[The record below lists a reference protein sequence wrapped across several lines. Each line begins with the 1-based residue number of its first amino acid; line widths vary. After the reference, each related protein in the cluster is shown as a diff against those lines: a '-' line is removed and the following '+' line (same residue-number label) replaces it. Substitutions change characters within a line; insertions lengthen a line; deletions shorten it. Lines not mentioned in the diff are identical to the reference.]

1 MAIPYKWLC
10 SFTIDKVDIPANKT
24 IDGIEFESLHSGE
37 KWKRTG
43 KFIVELNDLESPD
56 KEQIEQKVNLLSA
69 ALTTQYSIGEIN
81 ILEPKLLNE
90 EELRSAGQRLL
101 VASELELKFDIE
113 PPIVE
118 TDKIENVIL
127 NLNKP
132 NVRRDSYLTAL
143 RWMRKAALDNDNY
156 DSFIAYWIAFNA
168 LYGKPCRGERESI
181 EDFIRYEVDDI
192 GCKDLLENG
201 ILDVAIATVYN
212 IGLQLDNK
220 TRLPAVTRNLK
231 NAYELIKNNPSS
243 NFQTCVKYLVL
254 SIYAVRNNIFHG
266 TFLHGQCDEL
276 IKASTQI
283 LTRLLRYY
291 LTKKLYIV

>member
-1 MAIPYKWLC
+1 MTIPYKWLC
-10 SFTIDKVDIPANKT
+10 SFTIDKINIPANKT
-24 IDGIEFESLHSGE
+24 IDGIEFESLPSGE

-56 KEQIEQKVNLLSA
+56 KEQIEQKVNLLAA
-69 ALTTQYSIGEIN
+69 ALTAQYSIGEIN

-101 VASELELKFDIE
+101 VALELKSKFDIE

-156 DSFIAYWIAFNA
+156 DRFIAYWIAFNA
-168 LYGKPCRGERESI
+168 LYGKPCNSEQQSI
-181 EDFIRYEVDDI
+181 EKFIKDEFEYSE
-192 GCKDLLENG
+192 CQDLLEKG
-201 ILDVAIATVYN
+201 ISDMTIATLYN
-212 IGLQLDNK
+212 SGLKLRSQDVTGDLK
-220 TRLPAVTRNLK
+220 TQ
-231 NAYELIKNNPSS
+231 YELIKRKDPKSD
-243 NFQTCVKYLVL
+243 FLTCLTKLVL
-254 SIYAVRNNIFHG
+254 SIYAVRNNTFHG
-266 TFLHGQCDEL
+266 DFMHGQRDEL
-276 IKASTQI
+276 ITASTLI
-283 LTRLLRYY
+283 LTKLLKDYF
-291 LTKKLYIV
+291 TKKLYIV